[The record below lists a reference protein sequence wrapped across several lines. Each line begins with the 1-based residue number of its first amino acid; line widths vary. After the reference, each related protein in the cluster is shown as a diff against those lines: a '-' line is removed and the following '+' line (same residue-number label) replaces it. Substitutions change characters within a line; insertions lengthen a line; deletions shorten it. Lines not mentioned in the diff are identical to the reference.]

1 MYLEELIS
9 SITSIGLTT
18 EVVSEIGVADR
29 CCILSIGFNIVLF
42 DLNVKSSEILGL
54 KGVDDNGA
62 ILGLKG
68 VNDDGVILGLK
79 GVNDDGVI
87 LGLKGVDDNGSIIMV
102 GVSLDN

>member
-1 MYLEELIS
+1 LYLKELIS
-9 SITSIGLTT
+9 SITSIGSTT

-79 GVNDDGVI
+79 GVND
-87 LGLKGVDDNGSIIMV
+87 NGSIIMI